1 MLPTLCEMRGSSED
15 SSYSNASAHKY
26 KQMIQSEQMQHAS
39 LPCTLQLMENSFGLV
54 QSDSMDLQNDPR
66 FFQDNVLNKRLAA
79 FSKLGV
85 VSSLMVATC
94 THVIAMKKELNF
106 VTVEGWLRC
115 LSFFLMSMVLFLN
128 IIAVYVGIA
137 QTYHTYRLETA
148 GPTGFEIATSYYLNP
163 NIVAWRH
170 FAVKCL
176 LNGLTIFL
184 ISTGIRVS
192 VSFEELTEAEQ
203 PKMSTHAAHMMGVI
217 VLSVFVI
224 AGLVMHYIHLK
235 HQAVFRTNYELAK
248 ESERPYMT
256 GVHDLMISQ
265 RMRNH
270 LRGPDV

>member
-1 MLPTLCEMRGSSED
+1 MRGESVE
-15 SSYSNASAHKY
+15 SSYSNSSAHKY
-26 KQMIQSEQMQHAS
+26 KQMVQQEQMAHSS
-39 LPCTLQLMENSFGLV
+39 LPCTLQMMENSFGLV

-66 FFQDNVLNKRLAA
+66 FFQDNVLNKRLSA
-79 FSKLGV
+79 FAGLGV
-85 VSSLMVATC
+85 VSSLMVSTC
-94 THVIAMKKELNF
+94 SHVIAMKKDMNF
-106 VTVEGWLRC
+106 VTIEGWLRV
-115 LSFFLMSMVLFLN
+115 LSFFLLSMVLFLN
-128 IIAVYVGIA
+128 VIAVYVGMA

-192 VSFEELTEAEQ
+192 VSFEELSDDIM
-203 PKMSTHAAHMMGVI
+203 PKMTNKAAHVLGVI
-217 VLSVFVI
+217 TLSAFVI
-224 AGLVMHYIHLK
+224 GGLVMHYIHLK

-248 ESERPYMT
+248 EQERPYMNR
-256 GVHDLMISQ
+256 VHDLMISQ

-270 LRGPDV
+270 LGGPDV